1 MTPTLPSSPVRA
13 RWRSPAKVNL
23 CLRVVG
29 RRPDGYHLLDSIF
42 VPVDLCD
49 HVTLEVDDAGPGRAT
64 TIDVRCD
71 HPGVPSGDDN
81 LAARAVRALLA
92 DRGWG
97 ARVRCVI
104 AKTIPPGAGLGG
116 GSANAAT
123 VLLAMDALL
132 GLALP
137 SAHLREIAL
146 ALGADVPFFLG
157 GGPARV
163 RGIGEDVE
171 PIAGWPDL
179 RLVIAIPPIAVA
191 TRWAFRTF
199 AEHGRGHAGE
209 EAARLAAGTAPN
221 QRLLVNDLEQVV
233 LPAFPAIAALKERIL
248 RAGAAAAVMSGSGSA
263 VVGVA
268 SSAGA
273 AEEIAATLR
282 RTTPD
287 LRVYAVGVLGRDA
300 IRPDDAGPA

>member
-1 MTPTLPSSPVRA
+1 MTPTLPSSSVLA

-49 HVTLEVDDAGPGRAT
+49 HLTLAIDDAGPGRAAA
-64 TIDVRCD
+64 IDVRCD
-71 HPGVPSGDDN
+71 HPGVPNGDDN
-81 LAARAVRALLA
+81 LAARAVRALLV

-97 ARVRCVI
+97 ARVRCEI
-104 AKTIPPGAGLGG
+104 AKTIPPGTGLGG

-123 VLLAMDALL
+123 VLLAMNALL
-132 GLALP
+132 GLAVP
-137 SAHLREIAL
+137 PARLREIAIG
-146 ALGADVPFFLG
+146 LGADVPFFLA

-179 RLVIAIPPIAVA
+179 RLVIAIPPVAVE

-199 AEHGRGHAGE
+199 AEHGRGCAGT
-209 EAARLAAGTAPN
+209 EAARLAAGAAPD
-221 QRLLVNDLEQVV
+221 QGLLVNDLEQVV
-233 LPAFPAIAALKERIL
+233 LPAFPAIAALKERML
-248 RAGAAAAVMSGSGSA
+248 RTGAAAAVMSGSGSA
-263 VVGVA
+263 VVGLA

-273 AEEIAATLR
+273 AEDIAAALR
-282 RTTPD
+282 RD
-287 LRVYAVGVLGRDA
+287 AAGVRAYAVGVLARDA
-300 IRPDDAGPA
+300 IRADDAGPA